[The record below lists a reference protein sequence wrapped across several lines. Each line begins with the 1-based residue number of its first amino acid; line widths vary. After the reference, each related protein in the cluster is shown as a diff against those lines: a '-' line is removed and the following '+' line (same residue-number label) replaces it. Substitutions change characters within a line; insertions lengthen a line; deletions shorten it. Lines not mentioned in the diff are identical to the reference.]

1 MILLTS
7 FTATTSYI
15 VHGQLNHE
23 YAAMCVAVGFSAT
36 LLGQFLMHALMAKKG
51 RNSYIAY
58 SVALVI
64 GISGIAMT
72 LEAALSLKHGHH
84 QRGAAGLCSSG
95 E

>member
-23 YAAMCVAVGFSAT
+23 YAAMCVLVGFFAT
-36 LLGQFLMHALMAKKG
+36 LLGQSLMHALMVKQR

-58 SVALVI
+58 SVALVV
-64 GISGIAMT
+64 GVSGIAMT
-72 LEAALSLKHGHH
+72 LEAALSLQSGHH
-84 QRGAAGLCSSG
+84 QQGGSICSSV

>member
-23 YAAMCVAVGFSAT
+23 YAAMCVVVGFSAT
-36 LLGQFLMHALMAKKG
+36 ILGQSLMHALMVKHR

-64 GISGIAMT
+64 GISGVAMT
-72 LEAALSLKHGHH
+72 LEAAMSLQDGHH
-84 QRGAAGLCSSG
+84 QRGPAGLCSSG

>member
-1 MILLTS
+1 MILFTS

-23 YAAMCVAVGFSAT
+23 YAAMCVVVGFSAT
-36 LLGQFLMHALMAKKG
+36 LIGQRLMHALVLKQR

-58 SVALVI
+58 SVALVV
-64 GISGIAMT
+64 GISGVAMT
-72 LEAALSLKHGHH
+72 LEAALSLQHGHH
-84 QRGAAGLCSSG
+84 QPGAGRFCASG